1 MVSPTRPLILFLFA
15 SLLLGADDWYL
26 SYRIRTDRFIPVYE
40 HLYLSKAMVP
50 FRGHTRK
57 LCTFT
62 AETKRFRNFVQTHSQ
77 ALLECLFHAG
87 VLIRGTSRTDRL
99 AIERDTTTLIL
110 PPIPLK
116 VEINDGLVTIYE
128 VRSEK

>member
-1 MVSPTRPLILFLFA
+1 MVSPTRPLILFFLA

-26 SYRIRTDRFIPVYE
+26 SYRIRTDNSIPVYE

-50 FRGHTRK
+50 FKGPARR
-57 LCTFT
+57 LC
-62 AETKRFRNFVQTHSQ
+62 RFPFKGKDFKHFVSRHAQP
-77 ALLECLFHAG
+77 LLECLFRSG
-87 VLIRGTSRTDRL
+87 VLIRGESRTDRL
-99 AIERDTTTLIL
+99 AIERDTTILVL
-110 PPIPLK
+110 PPIPVK